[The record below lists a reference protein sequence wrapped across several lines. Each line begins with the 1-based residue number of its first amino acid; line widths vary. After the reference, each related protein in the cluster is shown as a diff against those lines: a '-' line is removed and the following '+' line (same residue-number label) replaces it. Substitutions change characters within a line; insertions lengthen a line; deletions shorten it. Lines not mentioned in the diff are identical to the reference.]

1 MTVGE
6 RIAAEARAWLGTPH
20 VNMAKVKG
28 VGVDCGMLLIGVL
41 EGAQII
47 KPDTISIAPY
57 SNMWHLSHSEEW
69 FLRYVQKY
77 CNEVT
82 DLRIGDFLLY
92 KYGRCISHAAIYI
105 GHGKVIPKCK
115 TSCFMTAAGS
125 RGLSISTDGEAI
137 KYEFFQGSEYRYSG

>member
-1 MTVGE
+1 MTIGE
-6 RIAAEARAWLGTPH
+6 RIAVEARTWLGTPH

-41 EGAQII
+41 EGAQLI

-77 CNEVT
+77 CDEVT
-82 DLRIGDFLLY
+82 DLQIGDFY
-92 KYGRCISHAAIYI
+92 C
-105 GHGKVIPKCK
+105 
-115 TSCFMTAAGS
+115 TSTAAAYLMRRYISGMAK
-125 RGLSISTDGEAI
+125 LSM
-137 KYEFFQGSEYRYSG
+137 R

>member
-6 RIAAEARAWLGTPH
+6 RIAAEARTWLGTPH

-41 EGAQII
+41 EGARII
-47 KPDTISIAPY
+47 KTDTINIAPY

-82 DLRIGDFLLY
+82 DLQIGDFLLY

-105 GHGKVIPKCK
+105 GQDKVIHALIDQGVVITEMSDVLFYDAK
-115 TSCFMTAAGS
+115 GRS
-125 RGLSISTDGEAI
+125 RLRGA
-137 KYEFFQGSEYRYSG
+137 YRFRT

>member
-6 RIAAEARAWLGTPH
+6 RIVAEAQTWLGTPH

-41 EGAQII
+41 EGARII
-47 KPDTISIAPY
+47 KTDTINIAPY

-82 DLRIGDFLLY
+82 DLQIGDFLLY

-105 GHGKVIPKCK
+105 GQDKVIHALIDQGVVITEMSDVMFYDAK
-115 TSCFMTAAGS
+115 GRS
-125 RGLSISTDGEAI
+125 RLCGA
-137 KYEFFQGSEYRYSG
+137 YRFRT

>member
-1 MTVGE
+1 
-6 RIAAEARAWLGTPH
+6 
-20 VNMAKVKG
+20 
-28 VGVDCGMLLIGVL
+28 MLLIGVL

-105 GHGKVIPKCK
+105 GHGKVIHALIDQGVII
-115 TSCFMTAAGS
+115 TEMQDVMFYDRRGQS
-125 RGLSISTDGEAI
+125 RL
-137 KYEFFQGSEYRYSG
+137 KYIYRWRGDKV

>member
-1 MTVGE
+1 MTIGA
-6 RIAAEARAWLGTPH
+6 RIAVEARTWLGTPH

-47 KPDTISIAPY
+47 KSDTISIAPY

-105 GHGKVIPKCK
+105 GHGKVIHALIDQGVII
-115 TSCFMTAAGS
+115 TEMQDVMFYDR
-125 RGLSISTDGEAI
+125 RGQPRL
-137 KYEFFQGSEYRYSG
+137 KYIYRWRGDKV

>member
-6 RIAAEARAWLGTPH
+6 RIAAEARTWLGTPH

-41 EGAQII
+41 EGARII
-47 KPDTISIAPY
+47 KPGTIYIAPY

-69 FLRYVQKY
+69 FLRHVQKY
-77 CNEVT
+77 CTKVT
-82 DLRIGDFLLY
+82 DLQSGDFLLY

-105 GHGKVIPKCK
+105 GQDKVIHALISQGVIVTEMSDVMFCDR
-115 TSCFMTAAGS
+115 
-125 RGLSISTDGEAI
+125 RGCPRL
-137 KYEFFQGSEYRYSG
+137 KYIYRWRGDKK

>member
-6 RIAAEARAWLGTPH
+6 RIAAEARTWLGTPH

-41 EGAQII
+41 EGARII
-47 KPDTISIAPY
+47 KTDTINIAPY

-82 DLRIGDFLLY
+82 DLQIGDFLLY

-105 GHGKVIPKCK
+105 GQDKVIHALIDQGVVITEMSDVMFYDAK
-115 TSCFMTAAGS
+115 GRS
-125 RGLSISTDGEAI
+125 RLRGA
-137 KYEFFQGSEYRYSG
+137 YRFRT

>member
-6 RIAAEARAWLGTPH
+6 RIVAEAQTWLGTPH

-41 EGAQII
+41 EGARII
-47 KPDTISIAPY
+47 KTDTINIAPY

-82 DLRIGDFLLY
+82 DLQIGDFLLY

-105 GHGKVIPKCK
+105 GQDKVIHALIDQGVVITEMSDVMFYDAK
-115 TSCFMTAAGS
+115 GRS
-125 RGLSISTDGEAI
+125 RLRGA
-137 KYEFFQGSEYRYSG
+137 YRFRT

>member
-6 RIAAEARAWLGTPH
+6 RIVAEARAWLGTPH

-41 EGAQII
+41 EGARII
-47 KPDTISIAPY
+47 KTDTINIAPY

-82 DLRIGDFLLY
+82 DLQIGDFLLY

-105 GHGKVIPKCK
+105 GQDKVIHALIDQGVVITEMSDVMFYDAK
-115 TSCFMTAAGS
+115 GRS
-125 RGLSISTDGEAI
+125 RLRGA
-137 KYEFFQGSEYRYSG
+137 YRFRT

>member
-6 RIAAEARAWLGTPH
+6 RIAAEAQTWLGTPH

-41 EGAQII
+41 EGARII
-47 KPDTISIAPY
+47 RPDTISIAPY

-69 FLRYVQKY
+69 LLRYVQKY
-77 CNEVT
+77 CDEVT
-82 DLRIGDFLLY
+82 DLQIGDFLLY

-105 GHGKVIPKCK
+105 GQDKVIHALIDQGVII
-115 TSCFMTAAGS
+115 TEMQDVMFYDR
-125 RGLSISTDGEAI
+125 RGQPRL
-137 KYEFFQGSEYRYSG
+137 KYIYRWRGDKV

>member
-6 RIAAEARAWLGTPH
+6 RIAAEARTWLGTPH

-41 EGAQII
+41 EGARII
-47 KPDTISIAPY
+47 KTDTINIAPY

-82 DLRIGDFLLY
+82 DLQIGDFLLY

-105 GHGKVIPKCK
+105 GQDKVIHALIDQGVVI
-115 TSCFMTAAGS
+115 TEMSDVMFYDANGRS
-125 RGLSISTDGEAI
+125 RLRGA
-137 KYEFFQGSEYRYSG
+137 YRFRT

>member
-1 MTVGE
+1 MTIGE
-6 RIAAEARAWLGTPH
+6 RIAVEARMWLGTPH

-28 VGVDCGMLLIGVL
+28 AGVDCGMLLIGVL
-41 EGAQII
+41 EGARII
-47 KPDTISIAPY
+47 RPNTINIAPY

-105 GHGKVIPKCK
+105 GHGKVIHALIDQGVII
-115 TSCFMTAAGS
+115 TEMQDVMFYDR
-125 RGLSISTDGEAI
+125 RGQPRL
-137 KYEFFQGSEYRYSG
+137 KYIYRWRGDTV

>member
-47 KPDTISIAPY
+47 KPDTISVAPY

-77 CNEVT
+77 CDEVT
-82 DLRIGDFLLY
+82 DLQIGDFVVQVRSLHISCSSIY
-92 KYGRCISHAAIYI
+92 WAGQSYSCINQSRCDS
-105 GHGKVIPKCK
+105 
-115 TSCFMTAAGS
+115 
-125 RGLSISTDGEAI
+125 
-137 KYEFFQGSEYRYSG
+137 YRDERCYVL

>member
-47 KPDTISIAPY
+47 KPDTISVAPY

-77 CNEVT
+77 CDEVT
-82 DLRIGDFLLY
+82 DLQIGDFLLY
-92 KYGRCISHAAIYI
+92 KYGRCISHAAVYI
-105 GHGKVIPKCK
+105 GQDRVIHALVNQGVIVTEMSDVMFCDHR
-115 TSCFMTAAGS
+115 GQS
-125 RGLSISTDGEAI
+125 RL
-137 KYEFFQGSEYRYSG
+137 KYIYRWREDTV